1 MRVVLQY
8 FDGCPSWR
16 VADDRLR
23 LALQQLEVDAEVVYE
38 PVETAEDATRR
49 DFRGSPSLLVDGR
62 DPFADQGGPVGLSCR
77 IYQTPE
83 GPQGAPSV
91 DQLVAVLSP

>member
-23 LALQQLEVDAEVVYE
+23 RALQQLEVDAEVIYE
-38 PVETAEDATRR
+38 RVETVEDARR
-49 DFRGSPSLLVDGR
+49 LDFRGSPSLLVDGR
-62 DPFADQGGPVGLSCR
+62 DPFADQCAPVGLSCR
-77 IYQTPE
+77 IYQTQE
-83 GPQGAPSV
+83 GPRGAPSV
-91 DQLVAVLSP
+91 DQLVAVLVP